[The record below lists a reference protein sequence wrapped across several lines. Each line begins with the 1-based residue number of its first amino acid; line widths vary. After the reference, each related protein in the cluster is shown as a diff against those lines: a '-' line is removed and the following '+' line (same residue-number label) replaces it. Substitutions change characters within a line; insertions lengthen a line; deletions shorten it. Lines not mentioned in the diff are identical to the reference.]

1 MEKLIT
7 REEREA
13 LQSFLMDINELEKI
27 EAQTSK
33 FNVFE
38 TLGIVNMEIRH
49 SNVLGWLFS
58 PNEQHGFSDAFIER
72 FMQEIVQ
79 GYDGTEGTLDPLKVL
94 LWDYHDLIVRREW
107 QNIDLLAISES
118 NRFVL
123 VIENKV
129 WSRESKHQLNK
140 YYEIIQDNFPGYH
153 QVFVYLTPFG
163 DEASNPEIWTSMDYS
178 RVMQMIEYC
187 LESRQN
193 MMENSV
199 RLFIEQYMDTLR
211 RYVVGDSNLEKLCQD
226 IYFKHKKALDLIFEY
241 KPDMYSDVSTKLQD
255 MIEADENLVLD
266 DSNKTLIRFTSEQLD
281 ETVESEGGGWTSSR
295 RVLLFEFQ
303 NTTRGLRVKLIIG
316 PGEERIRERL
326 YDIVSDTP
334 AVFKGKNRKLTTA
347 YTTVYVKNIL
357 DYNESHEMDHQKL
370 LEAVET
376 RVGKFFKND
385 LKEVE
390 KAVLEGYEKSNI
402 K

>member
-1 MEKLIT
+1 
-7 REEREA
+7 
-13 LQSFLMDINELEKI
+13 MDINELEKV

-58 PNEQHGFSDAFIER
+58 PNEQHGFSDAFIKR

-79 GYDGTEGTLDPLKVL
+79 GYEGSGDTLDPLKVL

-129 WSRESKHQLNK
+129 WSRESKQQLNK

-193 MMENSV
+193 MMESSV

-241 KPDMYSDVSTKLQD
+241 KPDMYSDVSAKLQD
-255 MIEADENLVLD
+255 MVEADEDLVLD
-266 DSNKTLIRFTSEQLD
+266 LKQTGI
-281 ETVESEGGGWTSSR
+281 
-295 RVLLFEFQ
+295 
-303 NTTRGLRVKLIIG
+303 
-316 PGEERIRERL
+316 
-326 YDIVSDTP
+326 
-334 AVFKGKNRKLTTA
+334 AV
-347 YTTVYVKNIL
+347 
-357 DYNESHEMDHQKL
+357 
-370 LEAVET
+370 
-376 RVGKFFKND
+376 
-385 LKEVE
+385 
-390 KAVLEGYEKSNI
+390 
-402 K
+402 